1 MIPEC
6 HQWNPM
12 NARIVKQYSNL
23 KKNLIS
29 ILLKNIQKLNDN
41 KRPILDMLMVAI
53 DISNVSFT

>member
-1 MIPEC
+1 
-6 HQWNPM
+6 M